1 MDVIFKIFRQE
12 GKIVLSIVF
21 LFVVAALIEIWL
33 LFVPSSLEKVADQTI
48 AERQSEGTTEQD
60 SKTKTDADDAKKPT

>member
-48 AERQSEGTTEQD
+48 AESVLSACPEH
-60 SKTKTDADDAKKPT
+60 ADGISAKRF